1 MKYPVVVIPAFSRA
15 NSLKRLLDSIS
26 VAYFPDEKIKIIIS
40 LDGGYSDDVYKVA
53 TDFAD
58 NFTVADVEVIARE
71 ENLGLRKHIL
81 LCGDFSVVYGSCIVL
96 EDDLIVSKN
105 FYLFACQANTQYSN
119 NDNIAG
125 ISLYAQRYNEYANLP
140 FEPNSK
146 RKTDVYFMQV
156 ACSWGQVWSKKQWIA
171 FKKWYE
177 DNLDIDLLK
186 YPCIPKAVALWPK
199 SSWKKYY
206 SSYLIFNNKY
216 YVYPYVSFTSN
227 CADNGGTHNINS
239 LNTVQVPLNYDE
251 EYLSS
256 FLFSSLDDKS
266 ILYDGFMEPILSK
279 NKYIFGINSKDI
291 QIDLYGTKPVNLLQ
305 KSKYSISSKNNTDP
319 IATFPLRFKSIENN
333 LYHVLNNSDKGF
345 FSLNYSSS
353 FVSENYHTKR
363 IRNFKLLEYFNYSQM
378 INKSFIYGLVFKYL
392 NKFIK

>member
-1 MKYPVVVIPAFSRA
+1 MIVIPAFSRGD
-15 NSLKRLLDSIS
+15 SLKRLLDSIS

-40 LDGGYSDDVYKVA
+40 LDGGYSDDVYQVA

-58 NFTVADVEVIARE
+58 NFTIADVEVIARE

-81 LCGDFSVVYGSCIVL
+81 LCGDFSILHGSCIVL
-96 EDDLIVSKN
+96 EDDLIVSKT
-105 FYLFACQANTQYSN
+105 FYLFACQANTKYSD

-140 FEPNSK
+140 FEPNTK

-156 ACSWGQVWSKKQWIA
+156 ACSWGQVWSKEQWIA

-186 YPCIPKAVALWPK
+186 YPCIPKTVALWPN

-206 SSYLIFNNKY
+206 SSYLILNNKY
-216 YVYPYVSFTSN
+216 YVYPYVSFSSN

-266 ILYDGFMEPILSK
+266 ILYDGFMEPILSE

-291 QIDLYGTKPVNLLQ
+291 QIDLYGTKPVNLLLR
-305 KSKYSISSKNNTDP
+305 SKYSISSKNNIDP
-319 IATFPLRFKSIENN
+319 
-333 LYHVLNNSDKGF
+333 
-345 FSLNYSSS
+345 
-353 FVSENYHTKR
+353 
-363 IRNFKLLEYFNYSQM
+363 
-378 INKSFIYGLVFKYL
+378 
-392 NKFIK
+392 